1 MNLIE
6 KLSKLELNFI
16 TNSIFNLKLE
26 ENFYFDINDKNLLKT
41 IRDFSNAK
49 SLKEWKKLVI
59 NRKMTKILIQNKTK
73 FSKKKINSPLE

>member
-26 ENFYFDINDKNLLKT
+26 ENFYFDINDKNFSNT

-49 SLKEWKKLVI
+49 SLKE
-59 NRKMTKILIQNKTK
+59 
-73 FSKKKINSPLE
+73 

>member
-73 FSKKKINSPLE
+73 FSKKKKSILH